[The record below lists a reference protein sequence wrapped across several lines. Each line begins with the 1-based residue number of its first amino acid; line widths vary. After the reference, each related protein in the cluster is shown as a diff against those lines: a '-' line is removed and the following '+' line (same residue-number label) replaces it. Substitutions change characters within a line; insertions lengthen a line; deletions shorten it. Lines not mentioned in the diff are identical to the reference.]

1 MPVTTYPH
9 TERPL
14 RASLPGGISFSMI
27 PRTRYNLPK
36 SSLGGSVIIVGVEAN
51 RRLSPARS
59 PIKPVTPS
67 SVKILM
73 VVEAGVIGFLAYWII
88 SEYTFNTYFQV
99 YVDQL
104 IGTHIT
110 TFTAALGLSI
120 GLAGSAVVAA
130 AMYRNLKHAKYRL
143 ETVAAPKIRGAVD
156 KILSGLPT
164 LEELQRPRVA
174 RDSAVS
180 PTASSPA
187 AQKLAPVPVSPE
199 QKQIK
204 LDDTKS

>member
-1 MPVTTYPH
+1 
-9 TERPL
+9 
-14 RASLPGGISFSMI
+14 MI

-51 RRLSPARS
+51 RKLSPARS

-73 VVEAGVIGFLAYWII
+73 VVEAGVIGFLAYWIV
-88 SEYTFNTYFQV
+88 SEYAFNAYFQV

-120 GLAGSAVVAA
+120 GLAGSAVAVI
-130 AMYRNLKHAKYRL
+130 MYRSLKHAKYRL
-143 ETVAAPKIRGAVD
+143 ETVAAPRIRGAVD

-164 LEELQRPRVA
+164 LDELQRPRVA

-180 PTASSPA
+180 QTAPLPA
-187 AQKLAPVPVSPE
+187 AQILPPVPVSPE

-204 LDDTKS
+204 LDGTKS